1 MASLFDSI
9 FSASKYGRVDDIKDL
24 LKENVDFNSTDELG
38 NTPLHY
44 AAGNCYPSLIEL
56 KIHFI

>member
-9 FSASKYGRVDDIKDL
+9 FSASKYGRVEDIKEL
-24 LKENVDFNSTDELG
+24 LNEKVDFNSTDELG

-44 AAGNCYPSLIEL
+44 AAGKYYSLFYL
-56 KIHFI
+56 V